1 MVYKDAY
8 KIPTI
13 ISIYPRPT
21 LSSFIPDIVKE
32 RAAKLVNIADINTP
46 AFLLN
51 IYRQGNIIFTTSLY
65 KIN

>member
-13 ISIYPRPT
+13 TSIYPRPT
-21 LSSFIPDIVKE
+21 LSSSMPGTVKE
-32 RAAKLVNIADINTP
+32 RAAKPVNITNISAL

-51 IYRQGNIIFTTSLY
+51 IYY
-65 KIN
+65 